1 MLLAE
6 WSLCCTDQQPGTV
19 SSRPLKLEHPV
30 CGTGAVQLL
39 TRTGLDWT
47 RKYPAIAA
55 GVASLGARPAHLAG
69 ELCSFLPDG
78 ITSSGLIQTVPDA
91 IDPAGLE
98 YFIFELLHLDG
109 EDLCPRPRLGRS
121 LTRFLAVFGL
131 AGLRHCDRNRLLAA
145 FHLPARPLRRVHKN
159 CFFCGVPMVRIH
171 LPPAESPS
179 LSRSCFRGSR
189 TPAFARLTQR
199 RAALRQDRRDC
210 FDRRCSRPCSPGDG

>member
-1 MLLAE
+1 VDGFLLVFDLE
-6 WSLCCTDQQPGTV
+6 GTLV
-19 SSRPLKLEHPV
+19 ERVPDL
-30 CGTGAVQLL
+30 GARHRRRAALNSP
-39 TRTGLDWT
+39 GLDWT

-55 GVASLGARPAHLAG
+55 GVASLGARPAHLDG

-78 ITSSGLIQTVPDA
+78 ITSSGLIQAVPDA

-109 EDLCPRPRLGRS
+109 EDLCPRPLIERKARPAALLPRCRTAPCRERRWPRLGRS

-171 LPPAESPS
+171 LPPSA
-179 LSRSCFRGSR
+179 SRWSWHPGAVGKEPR
-189 TPAFARLTQR
+189 TVWWLGPPRL
-199 RAALRQDRRDC
+199 
-210 FDRRCSRPCSPGDG
+210 